1 MTAPADG
8 NAGAGDAAGSF
19 GEIPRPNEAYGAQ
32 NPRFADSD
40 RNDGQQGQ
48 VSQGV
53 DLGPNFERLEEER
66 PELVN
71 ALRELVRQYR
81 VEGVAA
87 RMHEIRRIRQARLFW
102 QGLQYAWWNP
112 NDMNWHLPFEQKF
125 NDDRTL
131 EEMPRYQFVTN
142 FYQGFG
148 LSFVAVLSQDVPSVR
163 FYPQSAQSLVDI
175 AAARAAS
182 DVAELIERNNHV
194 EQLLTSIGYF
204 LWTDGKVGAYVR
216 FVKDGQRFGF
226 REEEILAAVEIPLG
240 VDTWVCPSCGR
251 ETPVVGYEEV
261 QNGYPRSAISDQ
273 ETIQDAGN
281 LPRSLDSGL
290 QKAQTSAR
298 DDNFGFGENDGAV
311 GSGAGTGH
319 NPESAY
325 AVDLAGESLAPE
337 GVSYTCPGCG
347 AELGERDLRRAE
359 RVTVPRV
366 VETRRVANG
375 QEVISIAGGLELNT
389 PVWANEMHEYPY
401 LQWQAEVHRAKLKAA
416 YPLAAGK
423 IESAPSQG
431 PEDVYARVSRLSVEQ
446 GLPSIHP
453 GDALMNLI
461 TFDRTWLRPWA
472 FYGIENEEVRNELL
486 ALFPDGCY
494 VGFAGDVYCEA
505 RNESMDDHWRVL
517 HALPGDGQNRPSV
530 GDSLVQVQERY
541 NTLSNMQ
548 AETYEYGIPPIYAD
562 PQVLDFDALANQVAE
577 PAAHFP
583 ARARPG
589 QPLAAGFFQPAPAQ
603 VPPDMIRHQQDLIGP
618 VSQFLTGLFPAVFG
632 GNMEDVKTASGY
644 AMARDQAMGRLGLVW
659 RRLKQFYGEVMLLGV
674 DCFRKNRPEDVD
686 VPLLGPDGTLD
697 ARMIRVGDLKGN
709 ICVHPE
715 ADETFPRLKSQ
726 QRGVLQQLFGLKDP
740 LIQEALAEPAN
751 LGYIKNVLGLTEL
764 VIPGEDSRN
773 KQLREIQVLLG
784 SVPIVV
790 HVSENVTRDSSVAG
804 KAENPEGSPNDS
816 GGTRDTEHGPRTVVL
831 PSVPVDLLL
840 DDHAVE
846 FEECKRWANSEAGQ
860 SAKMTN
866 PAGFANVRA
875 HAEAHLRAMTT
886 FAPPTDSSTQQ
897 PPAVRRGQVS
907 PPPAPAPVHE
917 PRAPMVARTP
927 RESSTRADA
936 ERDGQG
942 DHWVTINGNHVLIS
956 EPQGKQ
962 PAQAQ
967 PAASIKVL
975 NKDVTIAYDPRLS
988 VEEKLRASKEIAAA
1002 VDLLNKNADKLTDD
1016 EKKAIGEIS
1025 SVFETASDKDKLG
1038 ATGKGSM
1045 TLSKDYM
1052 EAAGVS
1058 AAWLASLFGH
1068 EGQHYL
1074 NSGKYSGTERW
1085 RDEQSASRVQ
1095 LGIGNKIGFSP
1106 NERSS
1111 LQNWMDDKN
1120 RATMQE
1126 HMEKG
1131 YTY

>member
-1 MTAPADG
+1 MRDGMDNGITDWEAGMTAPADG
-8 NAGAGDAAGSF
+8 NAGAAADAGGIAH
-19 GEIPRPNEAYGAQ
+19 
-32 NPRFADSD
+32 FADSA
-40 RNDGQQGQ
+40 RNDGQSGQ
-48 VSQGV
+48 VGQVV
-53 DLGPNFERLEEER
+53 DLGANFERLEEER

-81 VEGVAA
+81 VEGVTA

-194 EQLLTSIGYF
+194 EHLLTSIGYF
-204 LWTDGKVGAYVR
+204 LWTDGKLGAYVR
-216 FVKDGQRFGF
+216 YVKDGQRFGF
-226 REEEILAAVEIPLG
+226 REEELLGAVEIPLG
-240 VDTWVCPSCGR
+240 EDVWVCSECGK
-251 ETPVVGYEEV
+251 ETPLGGSQGVQDGY
-261 QNGYPRSAISDQ
+261 QISDISHQGAGSGDQ
-273 ETIQDAGN
+273 ENAQDAGN
-281 LPRSLDSGL
+281 LPRSLRSEPRKARLSGRDDTRGMD
-290 QKAQTSAR
+290 AGSAPFGR
-298 DDNFGFGENDGAV
+298 DDNLGRGEDNDEVLRSAQGA
-311 GSGAGTGH
+311 
-319 NPESAY
+319 
-325 AVDLAGESLAPE
+325 DLRSTAS
-337 GVSYTCPGCG
+337 SFTCPGCG
-347 AELGERDLRRAE
+347 AELGEKDLRRAE

-416 YPLAAGK
+416 FPLAAGK

-431 PEDVYARVSRLSVEQ
+431 PEDVYARVSRRSVEH

-472 FYGIENEEVRNELL
+472 FYGIENDDVRNELL

-740 LIQEALAEPAN
+740 LIQEALADPAN

-784 SVPIVV
+784 SAPIVV
-790 HVSENVTRDSSVAG
+790 RGPVAHGDESQPSGGLGGIPHSTDSVRNDGIGS
-804 KAENPEGSPNDS
+804 EGSM
-816 GGTRDTEHGPRTVVL
+816 VL
-831 PSVPVDLLL
+831 PSVAVDLLM
-840 DDHAVE
+840 DEHAVE

-866 PAGFANVRA
+866 PVGFANVRA
-875 HAEAHLRAMTT
+875 HAEAHLRAMGNVTK
-886 FAPPTDSSTQQ
+886 PT
-897 PPAVRRGQVS
+897 PS
-907 PPPAPAPVHE
+907 P
-917 PRAPMVARTP
+917 
-927 RESSTRADA
+927 
-936 ERDGQG
+936 
-942 DHWVTINGNHVLIS
+942 
-956 EPQGKQ
+956 
-962 PAQAQ
+962 
-967 PAASIKVL
+967 
-975 NKDVTIAYDPRLS
+975 
-988 VEEKLRASKEIAAA
+988 
-1002 VDLLNKNADKLTDD
+1002 
-1016 EKKAIGEIS
+1016 
-1025 SVFETASDKDKLG
+1025 
-1038 ATGKGSM
+1038 
-1045 TLSKDYM
+1045 
-1052 EAAGVS
+1052 
-1058 AAWLASLFGH
+1058 
-1068 EGQHYL
+1068 
-1074 NSGKYSGTERW
+1074 
-1085 RDEQSASRVQ
+1085 
-1095 LGIGNKIGFSP
+1095 
-1106 NERSS
+1106 
-1111 LQNWMDDKN
+1111 
-1120 RATMQE
+1120 
-1126 HMEKG
+1126 
-1131 YTY
+1131 